1 MNTANKQLFN
11 LLVTKNFEPQAL
23 DAQGKPAASPE
34 QATMFSFDYK
44 GESGKDYGTVVIM
57 FNGTDMDVYFGDN
70 VGKSMEPEDK
80 KGWFDGFLFQL
91 RQFAKRNVPGTF
103 NLQDLNKL
111 KYSMQGQAAISEG
124 LFESW
129 QGKKDVSYNADATQA
144 RLMIKH
150 KRNIG
155 EGEARFRNIQSLF
168 IETADGER
176 FRLPFT
182 KLSAGR
188 AMLEHVRQ
196 GGKPYD
202 VRGNHIVTIVNEMNL
217 LSRFRRANQGKIFE
231 GETQRLVEQATH
243 YYETLQNNLKSLS
256 TTRGYSKYF
265 EAWDPAALTDE
276 DVIIEDLRHMFIE
289 QNIDSRIEQA
299 LPLLARLQK
308 EDEMKEANI
317 FENWA
322 NLITEGT
329 WAVPDTKE
337 KQAQLVGL
345 LSQELP
351 VGPDATNAT
360 ELLYDLIGDDELFDR
375 LEALAEQDANADAR
389 EVILNRLEEL
399 KSNSSVAQVIG
410 QLKNP
415 APDAQEPVSEAAGDV
430 MFKDQDKLD
439 RLERL
444 RDLARRIGNTE
455 KAATLDAEIKAIH
468 AANPVGSQDKG
479 HLEEFAPGGD
489 NGGDEE
495 HLRKLAKQWY
505 EAEEDYDAQEAA
517 EEALAKFGYGIS
529 EIEDGSEAIQLV
541 PTGEYMLDWNDN
553 DIIVFNPEDLAEEVK
568 DPRTQTEDPAN
579 TPQPE
584 VTPNTL
590 EEDEHSPV
598 ANAITR
604 RIMMQRTDLLSAY
617 GPELVTAAIDN
628 VADYVGDI
636 DEIGSSD
643 VSGWINEVERML
655 KDNPPEAFAEGHLEE
670 ANRRTVDKLSD
681 EELDSCVD
689 GSTDLNLIRR
699 IAHNNELTS
708 GGVEVEDF
716 GFDFAEAITNNDSE
730 SYEANEEWGQSI
742 ANNINELLGAGRQIA
757 ELSPN
762 TLKDYI
768 KKASSS
774 GEENSASNLASRAA
788 HKLATGDEDDGEAD
802 DHKSFMRSKG
812 IHKAVDRLTQEASDT
827 VELDPKTGKPV
838 AWSHEGDWEKVPKRN
853 GKPVDPRGEV
863 TNMVGKELKKAKS
876 LEESGMSEVDILLQ
890 EIARGNVDI
899 YDIYARPKTNIEKF
913 VSKQIH
919 EKYEQL
925 CIDQG
930 YHPDDDLEQILDRIQ
945 RELEVEYGTDDNM
958 NIEMEGLGGRIAGT
972 VAGGALGGPVGGV
985 IGGAIGD
992 ELTDETSGG
1001 GNWLEEMD
1009 KSQKGP
1015 AGWNLDD
1022 YDYSKGKWTQGKP
1035 VTAKKAVKDMTKD
1048 LDSAFSSSEPKD
1060 KKPVKEET
1068 ALTGQYGHSGKME
1081 PVEGADEDMMA
1092 RIKFLAGIR
1101 ENDTPAENPT
1111 DSNLTAMKSINSIFL
1126 R

>member
-1 MNTANKQLFN
+1 MNNANKQLFD

-57 FNGTDMDVYFGDN
+57 FNGVDMDVYFGDN

-111 KYSMQGQAAISEG
+111 KYSMQGQAAINEG

-168 IETADGER
+168 IETQDGER

-256 TTRGYSKYF
+256 TSRGYSKYF
-265 EAWDPAALTDE
+265 ESWDPAALTDE

-351 VGPDATNAT
+351 VGPDATNVT
-360 ELLYDLIGDDELFDR
+360 EQLYNLLGDDELYDR

-389 EVILNRLEEL
+389 EVILNRLEEV

-415 APDAQEPVSEAAGDV
+415 APDAELAQPVQEAAGDV
-430 MFKDQDKLD
+430 MFKHQDQLD

-444 RDLARRIGNTE
+444 RDLARRMGNTE
-455 KAATLDAEIKAIH
+455 KAATLDAEIKAIY

-489 NGGDEE
+489 GGDEE
-495 HLRKLAKQWY
+495 HLRKLAKQWC

-553 DIIVFNPEDLAEEVK
+553 DIIVFNPEDLAEASQVYDPFTKKMVARKPIKVK
-568 DPRTQTEDPAN
+568 MGGGYRKTDPATGKVIDSSDPSEIGKHKDELTED
-579 TPQPE
+579 
-584 VTPNTL
+584 
-590 EEDEHSPV
+590 EDNPV
-598 ANAITR
+598 AGAITR
-604 RIMMQRTDLLSAY
+604 RIMMQRTDLLKQY
-617 GPELVTAAIDN
+617 GPQLVTAAIDN
-628 VADYVGDI
+628 VADYVGDVE
-636 DEIGSSD
+636 EIGSSD
-643 VSGWINEVERML
+643 VSGWINQVERML
-655 KDNPPEAFAEGHLEE
+655 KENPPEAFAEEQVNKLNPEWKEYERRVAELERKGLTRSD
-670 ANRRTVDKLSD
+670 AQGVVDAEMMQKKP
-681 EELDSCVD
+681 V
-689 GSTDLNLIRR
+689 
-699 IAHNNELTS
+699 NELS
-708 GGVEVEDF
+708 LD
-716 GFDFAEAITNNDSE
+716 
-730 SYEANEEWGQSI
+730 
-742 ANNINELLGAGRQIA
+742 
-757 ELSPN
+757 

-774 GEENSASNLASRAA
+774 GEENSVSNLASRAA

-802 DHKSFMRSKG
+802 DRKSFMRSKG

-838 AWSHEGDWEKVPKRN
+838 AWSHEGDWEKTPKRN

-890 EIARGNVDI
+890 EIARGTVDI
-899 YDIYARPKTNIEKF
+899 YDIYANPKSNIEQF

-919 EKYEQL
+919 EKAEEVSRE
-925 CIDQG
+925 QG
-930 YHPDDDLEQILDRIQ
+930 YHLDDDIEQILERIQ

-958 NIEMEGLGGRIAGT
+958 HIEL
-972 VAGGALGGPVGGV
+972 
-985 IGGAIGD
+985 
-992 ELTDETSGG
+992 ETTGG
-1001 GNWLEEMD
+1001 GNWLEE
-1009 KSQKGP
+1009 
-1015 AGWNLDD
+1015 
-1022 YDYSKGKWTQGKP
+1022 T
-1035 VTAKKAVKDMTKD
+1035 
-1048 LDSAFSSSEPKD
+1048 
-1060 KKPVKEET
+1060 T

-1101 ENDTPAENPT
+1101 ENDTSAENPT